1 LAGFSDYDKYDGLGL
16 AELVRNKQVKPA
28 ELVEEAI
35 ARIERYN
42 PSLNTVVHKMYEPA
56 LEAADSDL
64 PEGPFRG
71 VPFMLKDLTAFY
83 AGVPL
88 TNGSKFFKNFIPD
101 HDSELVKRFK
111 ATGVITVGKTNTP
124 ELGLALVTEPE
135 LYGPCHNPWDLTRT
149 TGGSSGGSA
158 AAVASRIVPLAH
170 GNDGGGSIRIP
181 SSCCGVFGLKP
192 TRGRNPAGPEFGD
205 IWRGFACEH
214 VITRSVRDSAAMLDA
229 TAGSDIG
236 APYYAAPPR
245 RSFLSEVGTESGKLR
260 IAVTSEHFLGG
271 TVDEDCVR
279 GLEATAELCR
289 ELGHE
294 VVEATPPIDGQAFF
308 KAFVTVVCG
317 ETRAIIK
324 ESEILLGR
332 KASYKDFEPATWLC
346 NLLGGKF
353 RASDLSLALNLIQR
367 MARQIG
373 QFFEKYDVLLT
384 PTLAMPPVVTGTFQI
399 KGSQAVLMKLLARFN
414 AGSMINI
421 LVGID
426 KLAAQSFEFTPFT
439 PLFNATGQ
447 PAMSVPL
454 HWNDAG
460 LPIGMQFVG
469 RYGDEA
475 TLFRLAGQL
484 EKAKPWADRFPP
496 VCAPATP

>member
-1 LAGFSDYDKYDGLGL
+1 VTGFDDYDRYDGLGL
-16 AELVRNKQVKPA
+16 AELVRHKQVKQL
-28 ELVEEAI
+28 ELIEEAI
-35 ARIERYN
+35 SRIEKLN
-42 PSLNTVVHKMYEPA
+42 PELNAVVQKMFGQA
-56 LEAADSDL
+56 LDAAESDL
-64 PEGPFRG
+64 PDGPFRG
-71 VPFMLKDLTAFY
+71 VPFLLKDLTAFY

-88 TNGSKFFKNFIPD
+88 TNGSRFYKDFIPD
-101 HDSELVKRFK
+101 YDSELVKRFK

-135 LYGPCHNPWDLTRT
+135 LFGPCNNPWDLART

-158 AAVASRIVPLAH
+158 AAVAARIVPLAH

-181 SSCCGVFGLKP
+181 SSCCGVFGFKP

-205 IWRGFACEH
+205 LWRGFACEH

-229 TAGSDIG
+229 TSGADVG
-236 APYYAAPPR
+236 APYWAVPPPE
-245 RSFLSEVGTESGKLR
+245 SFLSQVGKDPGKLR

-271 TVDEDCVR
+271 SVAEDCVQ
-279 GLEATAELCR
+279 GLEATAKLCG

-294 VVEATPPIDGQAFF
+294 VVEATPPLDGISFF

-317 ETRAIIK
+317 ETRAVIE

-332 KASYKDFEPATWLC
+332 KASYKYFEPATWLC
-346 NLLGGKF
+346 ALMGRQF
-353 RASDLSLALNLIQR
+353 RAADLSLALNLIQR
-367 MARQIG
+367 MSREIG
-373 QFFEKYDVLLT
+373 QFFKKYDVLLT

-399 KGSQAVLMKLLARFN
+399 KGLQAVMMKLLARFN
-414 AGSMINI
+414 AGSVINA

-454 HWNDAG
+454 HWNDTG

-484 EKAKPWADRFPP
+484 EKARPWADRIPP
-496 VCAPATP
+496 VCAPTTP